1 MVHGRFPSASLLL
14 ACTQLGC
21 LASDAGPDDRIVELA
36 QPFEGEETEGERFL
50 GTIELG
56 RASRGTIDARRIGAV
71 GGGPILP
78 SRAGRPGTS
87 VFVEFEIQG
96 AAGVVG
102 RLGLL
107 PPSGAARQEVAFDM
121 PGQPDDP
128 RSVWID
134 VEIDRDGPQ
143 RFELPPPGDDWHA
156 AWAVVVFEP
165 RGRWRSLPALSGP
178 RSEMLS
184 DQTRASG
191 GRIVLGVVAVARRPA
206 RVQAWSSADPIV
218 LDGVLDEPAWQ
229 HVGAQLHE
237 SRTGEPATEI
247 DAQLGGPT
255 MTHFAWDAEHL
266 YVAGTLPD
274 RDLYAP
280 HRERDDPLYRD
291 EAFEVFLAGDNA
303 GARYLEHQV
312 SARGVMFDARFPKYR
327 KGDEGWNGSWRSA
340 VALDG
345 ELDRRGYDRGWTV
358 EIAFAWTE
366 LCEHTKI
373 DCPPKPGQELRVNVF
388 RLDKPKREQQVGLA
402 LSPTIEPDF
411 HAWANAAELELLG
424 ADADAEGTTP

>member
-1 MVHGRFPSASLLL
+1 MVLLL
-14 ACTQLGC
+14 LGGFTQLGC
-21 LASDAGPDDRIVELA
+21 RASEAAPADRVVELA
-36 QPFEGEETEGERFL
+36 QPFEGDETEGERFL
-50 GTIELG
+50 GRIEL
-56 RASRGTIDARRIGAV
+56 RGGSIDGRRIGAV
-71 GGGPILP
+71 GNGPNGQNQQIIP
-78 SRAGRPGTS
+78 SRPGRPGTS
-87 VFVEFEIQG
+87 VFVELESEG
-96 AAGVVG
+96 LAGVGG

-107 PPSGAARQEVAFDM
+107 PPRGAARQEVAFDM

-134 VEIDRDGPQ
+134 VEIDGDGPQ
-143 RFELPPPGDDWHA
+143 RFELPPPGADWHA
-156 AWAVVVFEP
+156 PWAVVVFEP
-165 RGRWRSLPALSGP
+165 RRRWRSLPARSGP

-184 DQTRASG
+184 DETRAIG

-206 RVQAWSSADPIV
+206 RVQAWASAEPIV

-229 HVGAQLHE
+229 HMGAALHE

-247 DAQLGGPT
+247 DARLGGPT
-255 MTHFAWDAEHL
+255 VTHFAWDAEHL

-280 HRERDDPLYRD
+280 HHQRDDPLYRD
-291 EAFEVFLAGDNA
+291 EAFEVFVAADSSSSTGS
-303 GARYLEHQV
+303 RYLEFQV
-312 SARGVMFDARFPKYR
+312 SARNVMFDARFPKYR

-345 ELDRRGYDRGWTV
+345 ELERSGYDRGWTV
-358 EIAFAWTE
+358 ELAFAWTE

-388 RLDKPKREQQVGLA
+388 RLDKPNREQQVGLA

-424 ADADAEGTTP
+424 ADAQGDAP

>member
-1 MVHGRFPSASLLL
+1 MRSASLLNL
-14 ACTQLGC
+14 LNLLIMFTQLGC
-21 LASDAGPDDRIVELA
+21 LAGDASPDDRVVELA
-36 QPFEGEETEGERFL
+36 QPFEGEETQGERFL
-50 GTIELG
+50 GRIELDSSSM
-56 RASRGTIDARRIGAV
+56 RTIDARRIGATQ
-71 GGGPILP
+71 GGPIVP

-87 VFVEFEIQG
+87 VFVEFESEG
-96 AAGVVG
+96 LAGVDG

-107 PPSGAARQEVAFDM
+107 PPRGAARQEVAFDM

-128 RSVWID
+128 RSVWVD
-134 VEIDRDGPQ
+134 VEIQADGPQ
-143 RFELPPPGDDWHA
+143 RFELPAPGDDWHA
-156 AWAVVVFEP
+156 PWAVVVLEP
-165 RGRWRSLPALSGP
+165 RRRWRSWRSLPARSGP

-184 DQTRASG
+184 DETRASG

-206 RVQAWSSADPIV
+206 RVQAWASADPIE

-229 HVGAQLHE
+229 HMGATLHE
-237 SRTGEPATEI
+237 SRTGEPGTQI
-247 DAQLGGPT
+247 DALLGGPT
-255 MTHFAWDAEHL
+255 MIHFAWDAEHL

-280 HRERDDPLYRD
+280 HGERDDPLYRD
-291 EAFEVFLAGDNA
+291 EAFEVFVAGDSS
-303 GARYLEHQV
+303 GSRYLEHQV
-312 SARGVMFDARFPKYR
+312 SARGVVFDARFPKYR

-345 ELDRRGYDRGWTV
+345 ELERIGYDRGWTV
-358 EIAFAWTE
+358 ELAFAWTE

-388 RLDKPKREQQVGLA
+388 RLDKPDRKQQVGLA

-424 ADADAEGTTP
+424 GDTP

>member
-1 MVHGRFPSASLLL
+1 MVASALGV
-14 ACTQLGC
+14 TQPGC
-21 LASDAGPDDRIVELA
+21 LASDAAPDDRVVELA
-36 QPFEGEETEGERFL
+36 QPFDEDEEIEGERFL
-50 GTIELG
+50 GVIEIG
-56 RASRGTIDARRIGAV
+56 AGTIDARRIGAV
-71 GGGPILP
+71 QGGPIVP

-87 VFVEFEIQG
+87 VFVEFETEG
-96 AAGVVG
+96 LKGVGG

-107 PPSGAARQEVAFDM
+107 PPHGAARQEVAFDM
-121 PGQPDDP
+121 PGQPSDP

-134 VEIDRDGPQ
+134 VELAGDGLEY
-143 RFELPPPGDDWHA
+143 FELPPPGDDWHA

-165 RGRWRSLPALSGP
+165 HRGWRSLAARSGP

-184 DQTRASG
+184 DQTRESG
-191 GRIVLGVVAVARRPA
+191 GRIVLGVVAVERRPA
-206 RVQAWSSADPIV
+206 RVQAWASAEPIV

-229 HVGAQLHE
+229 HAGAALHE

-247 DAQLGGPT
+247 DARLGGPT
-255 MTHFAWDAEHL
+255 LTYFAWDAEHL

-280 HRERDDPLYRD
+280 HLERDDPLYRD
-291 EAFEVFLAGDNA
+291 EAFEVFLAGNNT

-345 ELDRRGYDRGWTV
+345 ELERRGYDRGWTV
-358 EIAFAWTE
+358 ELAFAWTQ

-373 DCPPKPGQELRVNVF
+373 DCPPKPGQELRINVF
-388 RLDKPKREQQVGLA
+388 RLDKPDREQQVGLA
-402 LSPTIEPDF
+402 LSPTLEPDF
-411 HAWANAAELELLG
+411 HAWDNAAQLELLG
-424 ADADAEGTTP
+424 LEGAP